1 MVILTVVGLFG
12 SASAQRVDGVNTGFG
27 GGNTITGTV
36 LMPTGER
43 VDRHMSVRL
52 SSMTK
57 GDRMMATDDSGSF
70 AFLGLPGGDYMVAID
85 KDKDFEPVRQTVTI
99 SQTPNGGALSYP
111 MFLRLKFKAGAVP
124 PPVVNPEF
132 ANVPPAA
139 MVFYKKAVELA
150 KAGDRKGAIEQLDL
164 ATKEHPKFAAAYNDM
179 GVQYLQLKDLAKADD
194 AFKSALNIDGTSFAP
209 LLNHG
214 MTLFDMKNYAESER
228 VCRDVVKAQE
238 KSAVGHYFLG
248 QSLAYQGKFAE
259 SQKELVTAITLG
271 GNAMADTLKEA
282 HRLLAIV
289 YSTQGN
295 KKQQAAE
302 LEIYLKLAPNTPDA
316 EQLRQLILKLKE

>member
-36 LMPTGER
+36 LTPTGER

-57 GDRMMATDDSGSF
+57 GDRVMATDDSGSF

-85 KDKDFEPVRQTVTI
+85 KDKDFEPFRQTVTI
-99 SQTPNGGALSYP
+99 SNTPGGPAMSYP
-111 MFLRLKFKAGAVP
+111 MFLRLKFKAGAAP

-132 ANVPPAA
+132 AHVPPAA

-179 GVQYLQLKDLAKADD
+179 GVQYIQLKDLAKADD
-194 AFKSALNIDGTSFAP
+194 AFKSALNIDGKSFAP